1 MAQFENFGS
10 YYAQNSKYANKNK
23 GNNGF
28 ENFGS
33 YYAQNSKYANKDKKD
48 DLSVDSNTST
58 QDIDKRI
65 SEAEEK
71 VKNAEEYAQRINS
84 RFAWIGDKGRERA
97 GLKPLGADY
106 EGPTNY
112 KQGLAEAKAELTAA
126 KDEKWW
132 AEAANDLTDIYS
144 QTDNSSTYTDNQQK
158 ANEVLDKMSSSVI
171 GDFWH
176 INDDE
181 LATLMTLR
189 EEDPELA
196 DRYYEIL
203 EYALNERKAEA
214 QAEDI
219 SNRSTIGKIGTYLG
233 AGFSAP
239 GSLFDTIGSAIR
251 EGITGEYKPADLNS
265 DAYWGSRTR
274 AQISDELL
282 SGIDSPFVRFLA
294 ETGLSAADYLTKLP
308 FGGPAALGIMSAT
321 SAGETAYDALAR
333 GASAADA
340 AWSGIANGAVT
351 ALTEKL
357 PLDNLFRI
365 ARSGAGFLTRN
376 GIKNVLQQSGIEAT
390 EELVSSY
397 LNTLTDIAINGDKS
411 NYNLTVENYIQ
422 NGMSREEAEKQANE
436 DFFIL
441 DPLRSAAGGALSGF
455 AFGSG
460 GTMLGNIRNR
470 YNRANVDNNNNYPYD
485 TSRGDLNDVENIG
498 ERSPGGET
506 RGMPREERSS
516 GTGYDGELLHN
527 PTRETG
533 VLSEESGRGL
543 PVGSATG
550 SDGGNGESSA
560 IQGNRISGLSP
571 EQQQRLEGTAGRNNL
586 VNKQKYTT
594 EQLRTIYEYQN
605 SVDNELLSFINKIRN
620 LKNKNVADKINQTIS
635 PVSERSAQDIKELTG
650 IDVRG
655 FNHNFNGG
663 RVNHIISGHGSSG
676 TTDSSMADVN
686 DLARI
691 GYVLNN
697 YDTIEL
703 ATNNSDTDSNW
714 QYRDKNNKAAPK
726 IIYKKRIDG
735 TYYVVEAVAD
745 SNAKRLQI
753 VSAYIESAKSRQNKE
768 AKNNIGL
775 NNKEEGPQ
783 VSDAEAPND
792 TPEAAHAL
800 LSSNLNISQNSE
812 KINSDQGQNSPPT
825 DSFRTP
831 EGEGEAVANQFA
843 ENSLQKAAE
852 AGTVNK
858 KIADALEGST
868 HQRVSNQQLI
878 EQAQKAITDNDP
890 DPVAQ
895 YLRDKVNRGNG
906 LNSVETTAGLMLIED
921 YSRQGNVQAATDL
934 ADTMMQAS
942 SDGARALQALKLIQ
956 KNLPGS
962 FITLANKTL
971 ARKGL
976 PMLNETE
983 VNTINALQTLANE
996 ADNIMTIEN
1005 AEQRQAAIDEIVANV
1020 DPQYQKYINKLFKG
1034 KNKKD
1039 LSDWFLL
1046 LTQKVVSDKTPATWL
1061 DKMRSWQRINL
1072 LLNIKTNL
1080 RNFLGNAVFGTAETL
1095 GNATVAPWVDRL
1107 LSLRTGQRTAT
1118 LPQLGAAA
1126 KGMAQGARD
1135 TVTAAQTG
1143 TLSMLGNRYSD
1154 APDSATRP
1162 FNKKIL
1168 RWLDN
1173 ATTAT
1178 LTFGDKIFSGAREA
1192 DVAAQLRKINPN
1204 LSETEIAEIA
1214 HQLALEAT
1222 FQNDSGIAFGLLK
1235 ARDLPKMIGD
1245 WRRRKTGDT
1254 NARYPAEAIGNVITY
1269 GAIPFAKTPANVLQ
1283 QVINYSPLG
1292 LANGI
1297 TKAIKVA
1304 TRGQNASPQFQR
1316 QAVDAIAR
1324 GLSGSGMMGLGVLLA
1339 SLGLASGGS
1348 SEEDK
1353 RYREANGISDNSI
1366 KFSIGGKDY
1375 WIDFSS
1381 LGPIPAAIN
1390 TGASIWNEL
1399 QEEMG
1404 WNVALAIVQQ
1414 LFSAPI
1420 SDVTQDDLWSGM
1432 VDMAGYL
1439 GEGDITRAIQE
1450 IFGDTA
1456 TQAVLLGSFLRMIT
1470 GIVDPYSRETSS
1482 DNELGW
1488 TSNRILSQL
1497 PGLSNTLPIKYDAY
1511 GEPVKRYD
1519 TADNLGERL
1528 LWSSIVPWN
1537 VSRDMSDNPVTQEAT
1552 RLYSETGETSVLPQD
1567 APYNIQYGGESYDL
1581 VGQNRSDYAKTAGQF
1596 ASQSILDVLDS
1607 PTYINA
1613 SDEEKVDILSAILD
1627 VGREDAKQ
1635 DFFATESIPYA
1646 STNTASNQ
1654 LDFVNNMEQYGLTS
1668 GDAVAL
1674 YKGVKNEDTSSNAA
1688 KAKAILD
1695 SGLTGV
1701 QKIAAA
1707 NELFKDSSDTFISN
1721 LSEAIMRGI
1730 ADEWVQLYGLVQ
1742 DKENN
1747 EYAYSEEFINTY
1759 FDLLT
1764 QGMSPSDK
1772 QWIQSTLRRWRMIPQ
1787 EIF

>member
-1 MAQFENFGS
+1 MSHKNELMKILSSGN
-10 YYAQNSKYANKNK
+10 ANKAKTNK
-23 GNNGF
+23 ERLMDIFTSNG
-28 ENFGS
+28 
-33 YYAQNSKYANKDKKD
+33 AVHQ
-48 DLSVDSNTST
+48 TST
-58 QDIDKRI
+58 ASTPSASFSSFSLDKRI

-112 KQGLAEAKAELTAA
+112 KQGLTEAKTELTAA

-144 QTDNSSTYTDNQQK
+144 QTDNSSNYTDNQQK
-158 ANEVLDKMSSSVI
+158 ANEVLGKMSDSVI

-365 ARSGAGFLTRN
+365 AKSGAGFLTRN

-411 NYNLTVENYIQ
+411 NYNLTVENYMQ

-470 YNRANVDNNNNYPYD
+470 YNRANVDNNNYPYD
-485 TSRGDLNDVENIG
+485 TSRGDLNDVENI
-498 ERSPGGET
+498 
-506 RGMPREERSS
+506 
-516 GTGYDGELLHN
+516 
-527 PTRETG
+527 
-533 VLSEESGRGL
+533 
-543 PVGSATG
+543 
-550 SDGGNGESSA
+550 
-560 IQGNRISGLSP
+560 
-571 EQQQRLEGTAGRNNL
+571 
-586 VNKQKYTT
+586 
-594 EQLRTIYEYQN
+594 
-605 SVDNELLSFINKIRN
+605 
-620 LKNKNVADKINQTIS
+620 
-635 PVSERSAQDIKELTG
+635 
-650 IDVRG
+650 
-655 FNHNFNGG
+655 
-663 RVNHIISGHGSSG
+663 
-676 TTDSSMADVN
+676 
-686 DLARI
+686 
-691 GYVLNN
+691 
-697 YDTIEL
+697 
-703 ATNNSDTDSNW
+703 
-714 QYRDKNNKAAPK
+714 
-726 IIYKKRIDG
+726 
-735 TYYVVEAVAD
+735 
-745 SNAKRLQI
+745 
-753 VSAYIESAKSRQNKE
+753 
-768 AKNNIGL
+768 

-812 KINSDQGQNSPPT
+812 EINSDQGQNSPPT

-831 EGEGEAVANQFA
+831 EGEGETVANQFA

-858 KIADALEGST
+858 KIADALKGST

-878 EQAQKAITDNDP
+878 EQAQNAITDNDP
-890 DPVAQ
+890 DSVAQ
-895 YLRDKVNRGNG
+895 YLRDKVNRESG

-996 ADNIMTIEN
+996 ADNIMAIEN
-1005 AEQRQAAIDEIVANV
+1005 AKQRQAAIDEIVANV

-1046 LTQKVVSDKTPATWL
+1046 LTQKVVSDKSPATL
-1061 DKMRSWQRINL
+1061 TDKIRSWQRINL
-1072 LLNIKTNL
+1072 LLNPKTNI
-1080 RNFLGNAVFGTAETL
+1080 RNVLGNTLFSTAELL
-1095 GNATVAPWVDRL
+1095 GNTTVAPWIDRL

-1118 LPQLGAAA
+1118 LPQMNEYFR
-1126 KGMAQGARD
+1126 GMAQGARD

-1154 APDSATRP
+1154 APNSATRP
-1162 FNKKIL
+1162 FKNKIL
-1168 RWLDN
+1168 SGLDN
-1173 ATTAT
+1173 ATTAA

-1204 LSETEIAEIA
+1204 LSDAEIAEIA
-1214 HQLALEAT
+1214 HQLALEIT
-1222 FQNDSGIAFGLLK
+1222 FQDDSGMAKFLLK
-1235 ARDLPKMIGD
+1235 IRNAISGEGKRNTSQQEENTPQKIGN
-1245 WRRRKTGDT
+1245 RTR
-1254 NARYPAEAIGNVITY
+1254 EAISYATL
-1269 GAIPFAKTPANVLQ
+1269 PFAKTPANILN
-1283 QVINYSPLG
+1283 QVMNYSPLG

-1297 TKAIKVA
+1297 TKAVRVA
-1304 TRGQNASPQFQR
+1304 TQGKNASPTLQR
-1316 QAVDAIAR
+1316 QAVDAISR
-1324 GLSGSGMMGLGVLLA
+1324 GLVGSGLMGIGTLLA

-1366 KFSIGGKDY
+1366 KFSIGDKDY

-1381 LGPIPAAIN
+1381 LGPVPTAIN
-1390 TGASIWNEL
+1390 TGATIWNEL
-1399 QEEMG
+1399 QKITDG
-1404 WNVALAIVQQ
+1404 GTAFDIVKQ
-1414 LFSAPI
+1414 LFTAPVNDI
-1420 SDVTQDDLWSGM
+1420 TQDDLWSGIIDL
-1432 VDMAGYL
+1432 VGYL
-1439 GEGDITRAIQE
+1439 GEGDTERALE
-1450 IFGDTA
+1450 EVLGDA
-1456 TQAVLLGSFLRMIT
+1456 VTQAVPLGSFLRMIT
-1470 GIVDPYSRETSS
+1470 GTIDPYTRETSGETEA
-1482 DNELGW
+1482 DW
-1488 TSNRILSQL
+1488 TLNRILSQL
-1497 PGLSNTLPIKYDAY
+1497 PGASNTLPIKYDAL
-1511 GEPVKRYD
+1511 GEPVKRY
-1519 TADNLGERL
+1519 TAADNLGERL
-1528 LWSSIVPWN
+1528 LWSSIMPGN
-1537 VSRDMSDNPVTQEAT
+1537 ASLDRSDNPVIQETNKIYA
-1552 RLYSETGETSVLPQD
+1552 STGDTSVLPQN
-1567 APYNIQYGGESYDL
+1567 APYSIQYGGETHQV

-1613 SDEEKVDILSAILD
+1613 SDEEKADILSAIIG
-1627 VGREDAKQ
+1627 VGKEDAKQ

-1654 LDFVNNMEQYGLTS
+1654 LDFVNNMEQYGLTN

-1674 YKGVKNEDTSSNAA
+1674 YKGVRNEDTTSNAA

-1707 NELFKDSSDTFISN
+1707 NELFSDSSDTFISN

>member
-1 MAQFENFGS
+1 MTQQNFNEWYTKKQQQYNNPSNGTVSSTNNINFDKWYESKQQQYSAQ
-10 YYAQNSKYANKNK
+10 A
-23 GNNGF
+23 
-28 ENFGS
+28 
-33 YYAQNSKYANKDKKD
+33 
-48 DLSVDSNTST
+48 L
-58 QDIDKRI
+58 DKRI

-132 AEAANDLTDIYS
+132 AEAANDLTGIYS

-158 ANEVLDKMSSSVI
+158 ANEVLDKMSDSVI

-239 GSLFDTIGSAIR
+239 GSLLDTIGSAIR

-411 NYNLTVENYIQ
+411 NYNLTVENYMQ

-470 YNRANVDNNNNYPYD
+470 YNRANVDNNNYPYD
-485 TSRGDLNDVENIG
+485 TSRGDLNDVENI
-498 ERSPGGET
+498 
-506 RGMPREERSS
+506 
-516 GTGYDGELLHN
+516 
-527 PTRETG
+527 
-533 VLSEESGRGL
+533 
-543 PVGSATG
+543 
-550 SDGGNGESSA
+550 
-560 IQGNRISGLSP
+560 
-571 EQQQRLEGTAGRNNL
+571 
-586 VNKQKYTT
+586 
-594 EQLRTIYEYQN
+594 
-605 SVDNELLSFINKIRN
+605 
-620 LKNKNVADKINQTIS
+620 
-635 PVSERSAQDIKELTG
+635 
-650 IDVRG
+650 
-655 FNHNFNGG
+655 
-663 RVNHIISGHGSSG
+663 
-676 TTDSSMADVN
+676 
-686 DLARI
+686 
-691 GYVLNN
+691 
-697 YDTIEL
+697 
-703 ATNNSDTDSNW
+703 
-714 QYRDKNNKAAPK
+714 
-726 IIYKKRIDG
+726 
-735 TYYVVEAVAD
+735 
-745 SNAKRLQI
+745 
-753 VSAYIESAKSRQNKE
+753 
-768 AKNNIGL
+768 

-800 LSSNLNISQNSE
+800 LSSNLNIPQNSE
-812 KINSDQGQNSPPT
+812 KINSDQGQNLPPT

-1034 KNKKD
+1034 KNKED

-1046 LTQKVVSDKTPATWL
+1046 LTQKVVSDKTPATL
-1061 DKMRSWQRINL
+1061 TDKIRSWQRINL
-1072 LLNIKTNL
+1072 LLNPKTNI
-1080 RNFLGNAVFGTAETL
+1080 RNVLGNTLFSTAELL
-1095 GNATVAPWVDRL
+1095 GNTTVAPWIDRL

-1118 LPQLGAAA
+1118 LPQMNEYFR
-1126 KGMAQGARD
+1126 GMAQGARD

-1154 APDSATRP
+1154 APNSATRP
-1162 FNKKIL
+1162 FKNKIL
-1168 RWLDN
+1168 SGLDN
-1173 ATTAT
+1173 ATTAA

-1204 LSETEIAEIA
+1204 LSDAEIAEIA
-1214 HQLALEAT
+1214 HQLALEIT
-1222 FQNDSGIAFGLLK
+1222 FQDDSGMAKFLLK
-1235 ARDLPKMIGD
+1235 IRNAISGEGKRNTSQQGENTPQKIGN
-1245 WRRRKTGDT
+1245 RTR
-1254 NARYPAEAIGNVITY
+1254 EAISYATL
-1269 GAIPFAKTPANVLQ
+1269 PFAKTPANILN
-1283 QVINYSPLG
+1283 QVMNYSPLG

-1297 TKAIKVA
+1297 TKAVRVA
-1304 TRGQNASPQFQR
+1304 TQGKNASPTLQR
-1316 QAVDAIAR
+1316 QAVDAISR
-1324 GLSGSGMMGLGVLLA
+1324 GLVGSGLMGIGTLLA

-1366 KFSIGGKDY
+1366 KFSIGDKDY

-1381 LGPIPAAIN
+1381 LGPVPTAIN
-1390 TGASIWNEL
+1390 TGATIWNEL
-1399 QEEMG
+1399 QKITDG
-1404 WNVALAIVQQ
+1404 GTAFDIVKQ
-1414 LFSAPI
+1414 LFTAPVNDI
-1420 SDVTQDDLWSGM
+1420 TQDDLWSGIIDL
-1432 VDMAGYL
+1432 VGYL
-1439 GEGDITRAIQE
+1439 GEGDTERALE
-1450 IFGDTA
+1450 EVLGDA
-1456 TQAVLLGSFLRMIT
+1456 VTQAVPLGSFLRMIT
-1470 GIVDPYSRETSS
+1470 GTIDPYTRETSGETEA
-1482 DNELGW
+1482 DW
-1488 TSNRILSQL
+1488 TLNRIVSQL
-1497 PGLSNTLPIKYDAY
+1497 PGASNTLPIKYDAL
-1511 GEPVKRYD
+1511 GEPVKRY
-1519 TADNLGERL
+1519 TAADNLGERL
-1528 LWSSIVPWN
+1528 LWSSIMPGN
-1537 VSRDMSDNPVTQEAT
+1537 ASLDRSDNPVIQETNKIYA
-1552 RLYSETGETSVLPQD
+1552 STGDTSVLPQN
-1567 APYNIQYGGESYDL
+1567 APYSIQYGGETHQV

-1613 SDEEKVDILSAILD
+1613 SDEEKADILSAIIG
-1627 VGREDAKQ
+1627 VGKEDARR
-1635 DFFATESIPYA
+1635 DYFGTEGIPYDA
-1646 STNTASNQ
+1646 TTTASNQ
-1654 LDFVNNMEQYGLTS
+1654 LDFVNNMERYGLTS

-1674 YKGVKNEDTSSNAA
+1674 YKGVRNEDTTSNAA

-1764 QGMSPSDK
+1764 QGMSPSNK

>member
-1 MAQFENFGS
+1 MTQQNFNEW
-10 YYAQNSKYANKNK
+10 YTRKQQQYNSLSNSAINSTNNTNFNKWY
-23 GNNGF
+23 
-28 ENFGS
+28 E
-33 YYAQNSKYANKDKKD
+33 SKQQQY
-48 DLSVDSNTST
+48 SVQSL
-58 QDIDKRI
+58 DKRI

-106 EGPTNY
+106 EGSTNY

-144 QTDNSSTYTDNQQK
+144 QTDNSSNYTDNQQK
-158 ANEVLDKMSSSVI
+158 ANEVLDKMSDSVI

-411 NYNLTVENYIQ
+411 NYNLTVENYVQ

-460 GTMLGNIRNR
+460 GTILGNIRN
-470 YNRANVDNNNNYPYD
+470 
-485 TSRGDLNDVENIG
+485 DL
-498 ERSPGGET
+498 
-506 RGMPREERSS
+506 
-516 GTGYDGELLHN
+516 
-527 PTRETG
+527 
-533 VLSEESGRGL
+533 
-543 PVGSATG
+543 A
-550 SDGGNGESSA
+550 
-560 IQGNRISGLSP
+560 
-571 EQQQRLEGTAGRNNL
+571 
-586 VNKQKYTT
+586 NKQKYTT

-605 SVDNELLSFINKIRN
+605 SVDNELLAFINKIRN

-812 KINSDQGQNSPPT
+812 EINSDQGQDSPSV
-825 DSFRTP
+825 DDFRTP

-878 EQAQKAITDNDP
+878 EQAQKAIEDNDP
-890 DPVAQ
+890 GPVAQ

-983 VNTINALQTLANE
+983 VETINALQTLANE
-996 ADNIMTIEN
+996 ADNIMAIEN
-1005 AEQRQAAIDEIVANV
+1005 AEQRQAAIDEIIANV

-1034 KNKKD
+1034 KNKED

-1046 LTQKVVSDKTPATWL
+1046 LTQKVVSDKTPATL
-1061 DKMRSWQRINL
+1061 TDKIRSWQRINL
-1072 LLNIKTNL
+1072 LLNPKTNI
-1080 RNFLGNAVFGTAETL
+1080 RNVLGNTLFSTAELL
-1095 GNATVAPWVDRL
+1095 GNTTVAPWIDRL

-1118 LPQLGAAA
+1118 LPQMNEYVR
-1126 KGMAQGARD
+1126 GMAQGARD

-1154 APDSATRP
+1154 APNSATRP
-1162 FNKKIL
+1162 FKNKIL
-1168 RWLDN
+1168 SGLDN
-1173 ATTAT
+1173 ATTAA

-1204 LSETEIAEIA
+1204 LSDAEIAEIA
-1214 HQLALEAT
+1214 HQLALEIT
-1222 FQNDSGIAFGLLK
+1222 FQDDSGIAKFLLK
-1235 ARDLPKMIGD
+1235 IRNAISGEGKRNTSQQGENTPQKIGN
-1245 WRRRKTGDT
+1245 RTR
-1254 NARYPAEAIGNVITY
+1254 EAISYATL
-1269 GAIPFAKTPANVLQ
+1269 PFAKTPANILN
-1283 QVINYSPLG
+1283 QVMNYSPLG

-1297 TKAIKVA
+1297 TKAVRVA
-1304 TRGQNASPQFQR
+1304 TQGKNASPTLQR
-1316 QAVDAIAR
+1316 QAVDAISR
-1324 GLSGSGMMGLGVLLA
+1324 GLVGSGLMGIGTLLA

-1366 KFSIGGKDY
+1366 KFSIGDKDY

-1381 LGPIPAAIN
+1381 LGPVPTAIN
-1390 TGASIWNEL
+1390 TGATIWNEL
-1399 QEEMG
+1399 QKITDG
-1404 WNVALAIVQQ
+1404 GTAFDIVKQ
-1414 LFSAPI
+1414 LFTAPVNDI
-1420 SDVTQDDLWSGM
+1420 TQDDLWSGIIDL
-1432 VDMAGYL
+1432 VGYL
-1439 GEGDITRAIQE
+1439 GEGDTERALE
-1450 IFGDTA
+1450 EVLGDA
-1456 TQAVLLGSFLRMIT
+1456 VTQAVPLGSFLRMIT
-1470 GIVDPYSRETSS
+1470 GTIDPYTRETSGETEA
-1482 DNELGW
+1482 DW
-1488 TSNRILSQL
+1488 TLNRIVSQL
-1497 PGLSNTLPIKYDAY
+1497 PGASNTLPIKYDAL
-1511 GEPVKRYD
+1511 GEPVKRY
-1519 TADNLGERL
+1519 TAADNLGERL
-1528 LWSSIVPWN
+1528 LWSSIMPGN
-1537 VSRDMSDNPVTQEAT
+1537 ASLDRSDNPVIQETNKIYA
-1552 RLYSETGETSVLPQD
+1552 STGDTSVLPQN
-1567 APYNIQYGGESYDL
+1567 APYNIQYGGETHQV

-1613 SDEEKVDILSAILD
+1613 SDEEKVNILSAILD

-1654 LDFVNNMEQYGLTS
+1654 LNFVNNMEQYGLTS

-1674 YKGVKNEDTSSNAA
+1674 YKGVRNEDTTSNAA

-1707 NELFKDSSDTFISN
+1707 NELFSDSSDTFISN
-1721 LSEAIMRGI
+1721 LSEAIMRGV

-1747 EYAYSEEFINTY
+1747 EYAYSEEFINAY

-1772 QWIQSTLRRWRMIPQ
+1772 QWMQSTLRRWRMIPQ

>member
-1 MAQFENFGS
+1 MSHKNELMKILSSGN
-10 YYAQNSKYANKNK
+10 ANKAKTNK
-23 GNNGF
+23 ERLMDIF
-28 ENFGS
+28 T
-33 YYAQNSKYANKDKKD
+33 
-48 DLSVDSNTST
+48 SNDTVHQTST
-58 QDIDKRI
+58 ASTPSASSSSFSLDKHI

-106 EGPTNY
+106 EGPANY

-144 QTDNSSTYTDNQQK
+144 QTDNSSNYTDNQQK
-158 ANEVLDKMSSSVI
+158 AKEVLGKMSDSVI

-181 LATLMTLR
+181 LAALMTLR

-239 GSLFDTIGSAIR
+239 GSLFDTIGSAIK

-265 DAYWGSRTR
+265 DAYWGARTR

-411 NYNLTVENYIQ
+411 NYNLTVENYMQ

-470 YNRANVDNNNNYPYD
+470 YNRANVDNNNYPYD
-485 TSRGDLNDVENIG
+485 TSRGDLNDVENI
-498 ERSPGGET
+498 
-506 RGMPREERSS
+506 
-516 GTGYDGELLHN
+516 
-527 PTRETG
+527 
-533 VLSEESGRGL
+533 
-543 PVGSATG
+543 
-550 SDGGNGESSA
+550 
-560 IQGNRISGLSP
+560 
-571 EQQQRLEGTAGRNNL
+571 
-586 VNKQKYTT
+586 
-594 EQLRTIYEYQN
+594 
-605 SVDNELLSFINKIRN
+605 
-620 LKNKNVADKINQTIS
+620 
-635 PVSERSAQDIKELTG
+635 
-650 IDVRG
+650 
-655 FNHNFNGG
+655 
-663 RVNHIISGHGSSG
+663 
-676 TTDSSMADVN
+676 
-686 DLARI
+686 
-691 GYVLNN
+691 
-697 YDTIEL
+697 
-703 ATNNSDTDSNW
+703 
-714 QYRDKNNKAAPK
+714 
-726 IIYKKRIDG
+726 
-735 TYYVVEAVAD
+735 
-745 SNAKRLQI
+745 
-753 VSAYIESAKSRQNKE
+753 
-768 AKNNIGL
+768 

-812 KINSDQGQNSPPT
+812 KINSDQGQDSPSV
-825 DSFRTP
+825 DDFRTP

-878 EQAQKAITDNDP
+878 EQAQKAIEDNDP
-890 DPVAQ
+890 GPVAQ

-996 ADNIMTIEN
+996 ADNIMAIEN

-1034 KNKKD
+1034 KNKED

-1046 LTQKVVSDKTPATWL
+1046 LTQKVVSDKAPATL
-1061 DKMRSWQRINL
+1061 TDKIRSWQRINL
-1072 LLNIKTNL
+1072 LLNPKTNI
-1080 RNFLGNAVFGTAETL
+1080 RNVLGNTLFSTAELL
-1095 GNATVAPWVDRL
+1095 GNTTVAPWIDRL

-1118 LPQLGAAA
+1118 LPQMNEYFR
-1126 KGMAQGARD
+1126 GMAQGARD

-1154 APDSATRP
+1154 APNSATRP
-1162 FNKKIL
+1162 FKNKIL
-1168 RWLDN
+1168 SGLDN
-1173 ATTAT
+1173 ATTAA

-1204 LSETEIAEIA
+1204 LSDAEIAEIA
-1214 HQLALEAT
+1214 HQLALEIT
-1222 FQNDSGIAFGLLK
+1222 FQDDSGMAKFLLK
-1235 ARDLPKMIGD
+1235 IRNAISGEGKRNTSQQEENTPQKIGN
-1245 WRRRKTGDT
+1245 RTR
-1254 NARYPAEAIGNVITY
+1254 EAISYATL
-1269 GAIPFAKTPANVLQ
+1269 PFAKTPANILN
-1283 QVINYSPLG
+1283 QVMNYSPLG

-1297 TKAIKVA
+1297 TKAVRVA
-1304 TRGQNASPQFQR
+1304 TQGKNASPTLQR
-1316 QAVDAIAR
+1316 QAVDAISR
-1324 GLSGSGMMGLGVLLA
+1324 GLVGSGLMGIGTLLA

-1366 KFSIGGKDY
+1366 KFSIGDKDY

-1381 LGPIPAAIN
+1381 LGPVPTAIN
-1390 TGASIWNEL
+1390 TGATIWNEL
-1399 QEEMG
+1399 QKITDG
-1404 WNVALAIVQQ
+1404 GTAFDIVKQ
-1414 LFSAPI
+1414 LFTAPVNDI
-1420 SDVTQDDLWSGM
+1420 TQDDLWSGIIDL
-1432 VDMAGYL
+1432 VGYL
-1439 GEGDITRAIQE
+1439 GEGDTERALE
-1450 IFGDTA
+1450 EVLGDA
-1456 TQAVLLGSFLRMIT
+1456 VTQAVPLGSFLRMIT
-1470 GIVDPYSRETSS
+1470 GTIDPYTRETSGETEA
-1482 DNELGW
+1482 DW
-1488 TSNRILSQL
+1488 TLNRIVSQL
-1497 PGLSNTLPIKYDAY
+1497 PGASNTLPIKYDAL
-1511 GEPVKRYD
+1511 GEPVKRY
-1519 TADNLGERL
+1519 TAADNLGERL
-1528 LWSSIVPWN
+1528 LWSSIMPGN
-1537 VSRDMSDNPVTQEAT
+1537 ASLDRSDNPVIQETNKIYA
-1552 RLYSETGETSVLPQD
+1552 STGDTSVLPQN
-1567 APYNIQYGGESYDL
+1567 APYNIQYGGETHQV

-1596 ASQSILDVLDS
+1596 ALQSILDVLDS
-1607 PTYINA
+1607 PAYINA
-1613 SDEEKVDILSAILD
+1613 SDEEKADILSAILD

-1674 YKGVKNEDTSSNAA
+1674 YKGVRNEDTTSNAA

-1707 NELFKDSSDTFISN
+1707 NELFPDSSDTFISN

-1747 EYAYSEEFINTY
+1747 EYAYSEEFINAY

-1764 QGMSPSDK
+1764 QGMSASDK

>member
-1 MAQFENFGS
+1 MTQQNFNEW
-10 YYAQNSKYANKNK
+10 YTRKQQQYNSLSNSAINSTNNTNFNKWY
-23 GNNGF
+23 
-28 ENFGS
+28 E
-33 YYAQNSKYANKDKKD
+33 SKQQQY
-48 DLSVDSNTST
+48 SVQSL
-58 QDIDKRI
+58 DKRI

-106 EGPTNY
+106 EGSTNY

-144 QTDNSSTYTDNQQK
+144 QTDNSSNYTDNQQK
-158 ANEVLDKMSSSVI
+158 ANEVLDKMSDSVI

-411 NYNLTVENYIQ
+411 NYNLTVENYVQ

-460 GTMLGNIRNR
+460 GTILGNIRN
-470 YNRANVDNNNNYPYD
+470 
-485 TSRGDLNDVENIG
+485 DL
-498 ERSPGGET
+498 
-506 RGMPREERSS
+506 
-516 GTGYDGELLHN
+516 
-527 PTRETG
+527 
-533 VLSEESGRGL
+533 
-543 PVGSATG
+543 A
-550 SDGGNGESSA
+550 
-560 IQGNRISGLSP
+560 
-571 EQQQRLEGTAGRNNL
+571 
-586 VNKQKYTT
+586 NKQKYTT

-605 SVDNELLSFINKIRN
+605 SVDNELLAFINKIRN

-812 KINSDQGQNSPPT
+812 EINSDQGQDSPSV
-825 DSFRTP
+825 DDFRTP

-878 EQAQKAITDNDP
+878 EQAQKAIEDNDP
-890 DPVAQ
+890 GPVAQ

-983 VNTINALQTLANE
+983 VETINALQTLANE
-996 ADNIMTIEN
+996 ADNIMAIEN
-1005 AEQRQAAIDEIVANV
+1005 AEQRQAAIDEIIANV

-1034 KNKKD
+1034 KNKED

-1046 LTQKVVSDKTPATWL
+1046 LTQKVVSDKTPATL
-1061 DKMRSWQRINL
+1061 TDKIRSWQRINL
-1072 LLNIKTNL
+1072 LLNPKTNI
-1080 RNFLGNAVFGTAETL
+1080 RNVLGNTLFSTAELL
-1095 GNATVAPWVDRL
+1095 GNTTVAPWIDRL

-1118 LPQLGAAA
+1118 LPQMNEYVR
-1126 KGMAQGARD
+1126 GMAQGARD

-1154 APDSATRP
+1154 APNSATRP
-1162 FNKKIL
+1162 FKNKIL
-1168 RWLDN
+1168 SGLDN
-1173 ATTAT
+1173 ATTAA

-1192 DVAAQLRKINPN
+1192 DIAAQLHKINPN
-1204 LSETEIAEIA
+1204 LSDAEIAEIA
-1214 HQLALEAT
+1214 HQLALEIT
-1222 FQNDSGIAFGLLK
+1222 FQDDSGMAKFLLK
-1235 ARDLPKMIGD
+1235 IRNAISGESKRNTSQQEENTPQKIGN
-1245 WRRRKTGDT
+1245 RTR
-1254 NARYPAEAIGNVITY
+1254 EAISYATL
-1269 GAIPFAKTPANVLQ
+1269 PFAKTPANILN
-1283 QVINYSPLG
+1283 QVMNYSPLG

-1297 TKAIKVA
+1297 TKAVRVA
-1304 TRGQNASPQFQR
+1304 TQGKNASPMLQR
-1316 QAVDAIAR
+1316 QAVDAISR
-1324 GLSGSGMMGLGVLLA
+1324 GLVGSGLMGIGTLLA

-1366 KFSIGGKDY
+1366 KFSIGDKDY

-1381 LGPIPAAIN
+1381 LGPVPTAIN
-1390 TGASIWNEL
+1390 TGATIWNEL
-1399 QEEMG
+1399 QKITDG
-1404 WNVALAIVQQ
+1404 GTAFDIVKQ
-1414 LFSAPI
+1414 LFTAPVNDI
-1420 SDVTQDDLWSGM
+1420 TQDDLWSGIIDL
-1432 VDMAGYL
+1432 VGYL
-1439 GEGDITRAIQE
+1439 GEGDTERALE
-1450 IFGDTA
+1450 EVLGDA
-1456 TQAVLLGSFLRMIT
+1456 VTQAVPLGSFLRMIT
-1470 GIVDPYSRETSS
+1470 GTIDPYTRETSGETEA
-1482 DNELGW
+1482 DW
-1488 TSNRILSQL
+1488 TLNRIVSQL
-1497 PGLSNTLPIKYDAY
+1497 PGASNTLPIKYDAL
-1511 GEPVKRYD
+1511 GEPVKRY
-1519 TADNLGERL
+1519 TAADNLGERL
-1528 LWSSIVPWN
+1528 LWSSIMPGN
-1537 VSRDMSDNPVTQEAT
+1537 ASLDRSDNPVIQETNKIYA
-1552 RLYSETGETSVLPQD
+1552 STGDTSVLPQN
-1567 APYNIQYGGESYDL
+1567 APYNIQYGGETHQV

-1607 PTYINA
+1607 PAYINA
-1613 SDEEKVDILSAILD
+1613 SDEEKADILSAILD

-1674 YKGVKNEDTSSNAA
+1674 YKGVRNEDTTSNAA

-1707 NELFKDSSDTFISN
+1707 NELFPDSSDTFISN
-1721 LSEAIMRGI
+1721 LSEAIMRGV

-1747 EYAYSEEFINTY
+1747 EYAYSEEFINAY

-1772 QWIQSTLRRWRMIPQ
+1772 QWMQSTLRRWRMIPQ

>member
-1 MAQFENFGS
+1 MSHKNELMKILSSGN
-10 YYAQNSKYANKNK
+10 ANKAKTNK
-23 GNNGF
+23 ERLMDIF
-28 ENFGS
+28 T
-33 YYAQNSKYANKDKKD
+33 
-48 DLSVDSNTST
+48 SNDTVHQTST
-58 QDIDKRI
+58 ASTPSASSSSFSLDKHI

-106 EGPTNY
+106 EGPANY

-144 QTDNSSTYTDNQQK
+144 QTDNSSNYTDNQQK
-158 ANEVLDKMSSSVI
+158 AKEVLGKMSDSVI

-181 LATLMTLR
+181 LAALMTLR

-239 GSLFDTIGSAIR
+239 GSLFDTIGSAIK

-265 DAYWGSRTR
+265 DAYWGARTR

-321 SAGETAYDALAR
+321 SAGETAYDALGR

-411 NYNLTVENYIQ
+411 NYNLTVENYVQ

-455 AFGSG
+455 VFGSG
-460 GTMLGNIRNR
+460 GTILGNIRNR
-470 YNRANVDNNNNYPYD
+470 YNRTNVDNNNNYPYD

-498 ERSPGGET
+498 ERSTGGEAG
-506 RGMPREERSS
+506 GMPREERSS

-560 IQGNRISGLSP
+560 IQGNRISGLSS
-571 EQQQRLEGTAGRNNL
+571 EQQQRLEGTSITDDNGIPILTFHWTSNMDFDEFGEGDIGFHFGNENQANQRAINLNQDPNNGRLIKAYLNIQNPAI
-586 VNKQKYTT
+586 VTT
-594 EQLRTIYEYQN
+594 DQLGWNSPQAAFTLWRNGYLTEAEYGTILDLSKNDDGRYN
-605 SVDNELLSFINKIRN
+605 SPSSIALRQML
-620 LKNKNVADKINQTIS
+620 ADKGY
-635 PVSERSAQDIKELTG
+635 DG
-650 IDVRG
+650 IIYRND
-655 FNHNFNGG
+655 FEGG
-663 RVNHIISGHGSSG
+663 G
-676 TTDSSMADVN
+676 DSYIALYPEQIMQV
-686 DLARI
+686 
-691 GYVLNN
+691 
-697 YDTIEL
+697 
-703 ATNNSDTDSNW
+703 SDTPQTN
-714 QYRDKNNKAAPK
+714 
-726 IIYKKRIDG
+726 
-735 TYYVVEAVAD
+735 
-745 SNAKRLQI
+745 
-753 VSAYIESAKSRQNKE
+753 
-768 AKNNIGL
+768 NNIGL

-812 KINSDQGQNSPPT
+812 KINSDQGQDSPSV
-825 DSFRTP
+825 DDFRTP

-878 EQAQKAITDNDP
+878 EQAQKAIEDNDP
-890 DPVAQ
+890 GPVAQ

-983 VNTINALQTLANE
+983 VKTINALQTLANE
-996 ADNIMTIEN
+996 ADSIMAIEN
-1005 AEQRQAAIDEIVANV
+1005 AEQRQAAIDEIIANV
-1020 DPQYQKYINKLFKG
+1020 DPQYQKYINKLFNS

-1061 DKMRSWQRINL
+1061 DKIRSWQRINL

-1095 GNATVAPWVDRL
+1095 GNATVAPWIDRL

-1162 FNKKIL
+1162 FKSKIL
-1168 RWLDN
+1168 SWLDN

-1254 NARYPAEAIGNVITY
+1254 NAKYAAEAIGNIITY

-1297 TKAIKVA
+1297 TKAIRVA

-1324 GLSGSGMMGLGVLLA
+1324 GLSGTGMMGLGVLLA

-1375 WIDFSS
+1375 WVDFSS

-1450 IFGDTA
+1450 IFGDAA
-1456 TQAVLLGSFLRMIT
+1456 TQAVPLGSFLRMIT
-1470 GIVDPYSRETSS
+1470 GIIDPYSRETSS

-1488 TSNRILSQL
+1488 TGNRILSQL

-1511 GEPVKRYD
+1511 GETVKRYD
-1519 TADNLGERL
+1519 AADNLGERL

-1537 VSRDMSDNPVTQEAT
+1537 VSKDMSDNPVTQETT

-1567 APYNIQYGGESYDL
+1567 APYNIQYGGERYDL

>member
-1 MAQFENFGS
+1 MTQQNFNEWYTKKQQQYNNPSNGTVSSTNNINFDKWYESKQQQYSAQ
-10 YYAQNSKYANKNK
+10 A
-23 GNNGF
+23 
-28 ENFGS
+28 
-33 YYAQNSKYANKDKKD
+33 
-48 DLSVDSNTST
+48 L
-58 QDIDKRI
+58 DKRI

-132 AEAANDLTDIYS
+132 AEAANDLTGIYS

-158 ANEVLDKMSSSVI
+158 ANEVLDKMSDSVI

-239 GSLFDTIGSAIR
+239 GSLLDTIGSAIR

-460 GTMLGNIRNR
+460 GTILGNIRN
-470 YNRANVDNNNNYPYD
+470 
-485 TSRGDLNDVENIG
+485 DL
-498 ERSPGGET
+498 
-506 RGMPREERSS
+506 
-516 GTGYDGELLHN
+516 
-527 PTRETG
+527 
-533 VLSEESGRGL
+533 
-543 PVGSATG
+543 A
-550 SDGGNGESSA
+550 
-560 IQGNRISGLSP
+560 
-571 EQQQRLEGTAGRNNL
+571 
-586 VNKQKYTT
+586 NKQKYTT

-605 SVDNELLSFINKIRN
+605 SVDNELLAFINKIRN

-783 VSDAEAPND
+783 VSDAETPND

-812 KINSDQGQNSPPT
+812 EINSDQGQDSPSV
-825 DSFRTP
+825 DDFRTP

-858 KIADALEGST
+858 KIADALKGST

-890 DPVAQ
+890 GPVAQ

-996 ADNIMTIEN
+996 ADSIMAIEN
-1005 AEQRQAAIDEIVANV
+1005 AEQRQAAIDEIIANV
-1020 DPQYQKYINKLFKG
+1020 DPQYQKYINKLFNS

-1061 DKMRSWQRINL
+1061 DKIRSWQRINL

-1095 GNATVAPWVDRL
+1095 GNATVAPWIDRL

-1162 FNKKIL
+1162 FKSKIL
-1168 RWLDN
+1168 SWLDN

-1254 NARYPAEAIGNVITY
+1254 NAKYAAEAIGNIITY

-1297 TKAIKVA
+1297 TKAIRVA

-1324 GLSGSGMMGLGVLLA
+1324 GLSGTGMMGLGVLLA

-1375 WIDFSS
+1375 WVDFSS

-1450 IFGDTA
+1450 IFGDAA
-1456 TQAVLLGSFLRMIT
+1456 TQAVPLGSFLRMIT
-1470 GIVDPYSRETSS
+1470 GIIDPYSRETSS

-1488 TSNRILSQL
+1488 TGNRILSQL